1 MCPGGSGSSTFAMEE
16 QTDGNRMEMDAW
28 DGCKNRRD
36 QSWMMGWIRDEAK
49 GDIQVSMDRKSNQ
62 TCDR

>member
-1 MCPGGSGSSTFAMEE
+1 MGME
-16 QTDGNRMEMDAW
+16 RDAW

-49 GDIQVSMDRKSNQ
+49 GDIQASMDRKSNQ